1 VTGRIVLL
9 CALAALAAGVAPW
22 LGAALDPDAAGFV
35 ITQLRLPR
43 AVLGALVGAS
53 LGLVGAVFQTLF
65 DNPLATPSTV
75 GTTAGASLGALVVLI
90 LWPGPPLLG
99 LPLVAVGA
107 FAGALLVTGGIAA
120 LAATRR
126 LGMGELLLLGIAVSL
141 GASAVSLGLQV
152 RADAAA
158 TFRAVRWSLGSL
170 STVGWT
176 VPLGLLAP
184 VLLGIVVLLL
194 HGRALEA
201 VAAGAE
207 QAGAQGVDLRRLR
220 AVTLGTGSLLVGVCV
235 AAVGPLA
242 FVGLLVPH
250 VVRLVVGG
258 GPRRL
263 LPLSA
268 LVGAGL
274 LPLAD
279 GLARVGFPGQELPV
293 GVVTAAVGAPAL
305 VALLVGRAMRRR

>member
-1 VTGRIVLL
+1 
-9 CALAALAAGVAPW
+9 
-22 LGAALDPDAAGFV
+22 
-35 ITQLRLPR
+35 
-43 AVLGALVGAS
+43 
-53 LGLVGAVFQTLF
+53 
-65 DNPLATPSTV
+65 
-75 GTTAGASLGALVVLI
+75 
-90 LWPGPPLLG
+90 
-99 LPLVAVGA
+99 
-107 FAGALLVTGGIAA
+107 
-120 LAATRR
+120 
-126 LGMGELLLLGIAVSL
+126 M
-141 GASAVSLGLQV
+141 
-152 RADAAA
+152 
-158 TFRAVRWSLGSL
+158 
-170 STVGWT
+170 
-176 VPLGLLAP
+176 
-184 VLLGIVVLLL
+184 LLL